1 MRYSRVFIEAI
12 GYELPSV
19 VVTSQELEHRLKGVY
34 DTLRIPQGQLEALT
48 GIVERRWWDPGYP
61 ISEGAVAAAKHA
73 LLGSSVRPSDMDVL
87 IYAGVCRELFEPA
100 TACRVA
106 ARVGVS
112 SNAAIYDLSNACLGV
127 LNGMVDIANRIE
139 LGQIR
144 AGMVVSCETSR
155 EINDIAIDK
164 MQKARTMDN
173 FKDSLATLTGGSGA
187 VAVILTD
194 GSFTGPKRR
203 RLVGGVTQNAP
214 QFHALCRW
222 GIEALGS
229 LAPSQFHQF
238 MATDS
243 IAVLKHGV
251 ELGHRTWKA
260 FLRKLSWREEQ
271 VDKVICHQVGISH
284 RQTVLQALGID
295 QKKEYSTFAHLG
307 NIGTVSLPLTAAV
320 AEERDF
326 LRPGD
331 RVGLLGIGSGL
342 NCLMLGVEW

>member
-1 MRYSRVFIEAI
+1 MKYSRVYIEAI
-12 GYELPSV
+12 GYELPPV
-19 VVTSQELEHRLKGVY
+19 VVTSDEIEDRLGGVY
-34 DTLRIPQGQLEALT
+34 ESLRIPRGQLESLT
-48 GIVERRWWDPGYP
+48 GIVERRWWDAGYP
-61 ISEGAVAAAKHA
+61 LSEGAVAAAKHA
-73 LLGSSVRPSDMDVL
+73 LCGSSVAPRDLDVL

-106 ARVGVS
+106 SRVGVS
-112 SNAAIYDLSNACLGV
+112 PDAAVYDLSNACLGV

-155 EINDIAIDK
+155 EIVDIMIEK
-164 MQKARTMDN
+164 MIQTRTMEA

-194 GSFTGPKRR
+194 GTFTGPKRR

-214 QFHALCRW
+214 QFHSLCRW
-222 GIEALGS
+222 GIETLGS

-251 ELGHRTWKA
+251 ELGMKTWKS
-260 FLRKLSWREEQ
+260 FLRKLSWKEDQ
-271 VDKVICHQVGISH
+271 VDKVICHQVGLSH
-284 RQTVLQALGID
+284 RQTVLRELGID
-295 QKKEYSTFAHLG
+295 QRKEFSTFAHLG

-326 LRPGD
+326 LKAGD
-331 RVGLLGIGSGL
+331 RVGFLGIGSGL